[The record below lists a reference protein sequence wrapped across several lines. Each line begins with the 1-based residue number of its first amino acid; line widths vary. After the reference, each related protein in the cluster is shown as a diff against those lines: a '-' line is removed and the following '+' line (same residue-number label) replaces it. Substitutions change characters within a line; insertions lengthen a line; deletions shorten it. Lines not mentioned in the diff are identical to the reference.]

1 MYNLYFTWSLI
12 LVQSIGSVITSAMH
26 AAVPALT
33 NLTIKSCEG
42 RTDSLGDSISNFWA
56 SCVDFVDMVAVFS
69 TSCFVWLG
77 AV

>member
-1 MYNLYFTWSLI
+1 
-12 LVQSIGSVITSAMH
+12 MH